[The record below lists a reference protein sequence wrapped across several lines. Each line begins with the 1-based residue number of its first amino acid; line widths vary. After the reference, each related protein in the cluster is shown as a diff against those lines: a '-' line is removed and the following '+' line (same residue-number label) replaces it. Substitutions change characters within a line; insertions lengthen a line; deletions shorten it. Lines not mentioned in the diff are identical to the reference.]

1 MFCRVSAEH
10 ARANNPE
17 KERKTHFKTML
28 NLNNVRAQMS
38 ANAAKIKAA
47 ENELEKLNYS
57 RENADRI
64 AELSAIIEK
73 GNIVSRILHDNS
85 RRVLL
90 TAVLPDI
97 KAVFS
102 KYDGKSYGEKTK
114 EKIRDEIVRR
124 CNCSVYVSNEYKHSN
139 LHIVPLNENGYNDY
153 SFKYNDF
160 ELMPQYNPETGEY
173 NSILTAENKINAG
186 SIDNYTL
193 MNCPYFCPDPEERA
207 EKIIEKNREYNS
219 MLKELE
225 QMESEYNSLLPS
237 GAERAYHTANGYRL

>member
-1 MFCRVSAEH
+1 
-10 ARANNPE
+10 
-17 KERKTHFKTML
+17 ML
-28 NLNNVRAQMS
+28 HLNTVQAQMS

-90 TAVLPDI
+90 AAVLPEI

-124 CNCSVYVSNEYKHSN
+124 CNCSVYISKEYKHADF
-139 LHIVPLNENGYNDY
+139 HIVPLNEDGYNDY

-173 NSILTAENKINAG
+173 NSILTGENKINAG
-186 SIDNYTL
+186 SIDNYKL
-193 MNCPYFCPDPEERA
+193 MNCPYFCQEPEERA
-207 EKIIEKNREYNS
+207 AQIIEKNREYNS

-225 QMESEYNSLLPS
+225 RMESEYNSLLPS
-237 GAERAYHTANGYRL
+237 GMERAYHTANGYRL